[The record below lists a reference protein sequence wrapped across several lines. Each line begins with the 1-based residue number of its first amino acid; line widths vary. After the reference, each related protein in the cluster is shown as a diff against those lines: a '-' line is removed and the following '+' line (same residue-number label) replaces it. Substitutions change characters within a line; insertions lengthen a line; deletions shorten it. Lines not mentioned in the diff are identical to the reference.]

1 MKLANSKEDE
11 SPFFRTGKAHPAK
24 SDPHAAAGLVSENDL
39 IGGQRYSQA
48 AGEDDKS
55 ARRSVPNDR
64 QRRHEVPFP
73 IEGGA
78 GSELDEQWDV
88 VHGRVL
94 IRDDDSSK
102 GSKGS

>member
-11 SPFFRTGKAHPAK
+11 SAFFRTSKAHPTE
-24 SDPHAAAGLVSENDL
+24 SDPYAAAGLVSENDL

-48 AGEDDKS
+48 AGEDDKG
-55 ARRSVPNDR
+55 ARWPVANDR
-64 QRRHEVPFP
+64 QRRHEVPFT

-88 VHGRVL
+88 VHGRF
-94 IRDDDSSK
+94 SS
-102 GSKGS
+102 